1 MFGYYLQLGFRSLR
15 RNPALTALMVLTL
28 GVGIAASMSTLTV
41 LTIMSG
47 NPIPDRSDRLIVP
60 LLDNNPADFAADTK
74 PPDQMSYVDATNLLA
89 QHHARRQTALYGIQ
103 PYVDSGRKDLPPF
116 QATGIAPTHDFFDI
130 FAVPFRYGGPWSADA
145 DANRG
150 DVVVISTALSEKL
163 YGQANPV
170 GRRMRINDRE
180 YQITGVV
187 GDWKPLPRYYRLI
200 SGNPAYG
207 DIEDV
212 MIPFQTAVGQEFG
225 NNGSTDCS
233 SDSGNGYAAFLRS
246 ECVWIQYW
254 AELAS
259 PSDRAAYGDYI
270 AAYIGEQKKLGRYP
284 RPVNYTLYNVME
296 WLDHQ
301 GVVGKDSRL
310 QAWLALGFLLVCL
323 VNTIGLLLAKFTART
338 GEIGV
343 RRALGAPRREIF
355 RQFLIEAGVIG
366 IAGGVVGLALSFG
379 GLWLIARQSK
389 SMETV
394 AHMSAAMLLAT
405 IALAIACSI
414 LAGLLPTWR
423 ACQVRPA
430 VQLKS
435 Q

>member
-1 MFGYYLQLGFRSLR
+1 MFRYYLQLGFRSLR

-28 GVGIAASMSTLTV
+28 GIGIAASMSTLTV
-41 LTIMSG
+41 LVILSG
-47 NPIPDRSDRLIVP
+47 NPIPDKSDRLIVP
-60 LLDNNPADFAADTK
+60 LMDNAPADFAPDTK
-74 PPDQMSYVDATNLLA
+74 PPDQVSYTDATNLLA
-89 QHHARRQTALYGIQ
+89 QHHAKRQTAIYGFSSYI
-103 PYVDSGRKDLPPF
+103 DSGRKDLPPF
-116 QATGIAPTHDFFDI
+116 QSNSIAPTHDFFDI
-130 FAVPFRYGGPWSADA
+130 FEVPFRYGGAWSPDA

-150 DVVVISTALSEKL
+150 DVVVISSALSEKL
-163 YGQANPV
+163 FGKINPV
-170 GRRMRINDRE
+170 GRRIRINDRE
-180 YQITGVV
+180 YQVTGVI

-200 SGNPAYG
+200 SGNPQYG

-212 MIPFQTAVGQEFG
+212 MIPFSTAIGQEFG
-225 NNGSTDCS
+225 NQGSTDCS
-233 SDSGNGYAAFLRS
+233 GDSGNGYQAFLRS

-254 AELAS
+254 AELGSAS
-259 PSDRAAYGDYI
+259 ERQAYGDYI

-284 RPVNYTLYNVME
+284 RPVNYQLYDVMQ
-296 WLDHQ
+296 WLDHM

-310 QAWLALGFLLVCL
+310 QTWLAIGFLLVCL
-323 VNTIGLLLAKFTART
+323 VNTVGLLLAKFTART

-343 RRALGAPRREIF
+343 RRALGAPRREIL
-355 RQFLIEAGVIG
+355 RQIITEAAVVGL
-366 IAGGVVGLALSFG
+366 AGGALGLALSFG
-379 GLWLIARQSK
+379 GLWLIAQQSR

-394 AHMSAAMLLAT
+394 AHMSASMLLAT
-405 IALAIACSI
+405 IALAVACSV